1 MILYTMITFSFDG
14 NFFDLGGFE
23 IRKKKLLL
31 RFVILW

>member
-23 IRKKKLLL
+23 IRKKTPD
-31 RFVILW
+31 I